1 MTRLECSNLARL
13 YARMSTVY
21 VSSTDLN
28 TYIAREEQQTA
39 LELVHLNQSVAMVK
53 GTLNWPVNTAS
64 VTLNYAN
71 FPAVGN
77 GRSIFKVVLV
87 ATTDTTDNN
96 MWWVLNAAQV
106 QELAGSTMPANL
118 GRQTATAQRW
128 VFDGDALTIYPAPT
142 QPMILNI
149 WFVRVPVPAAADGT
163 TILADFST
171 AAKEFSE
178 LVALRAARS
187 LVMDRGVDPAAISA
201 RVDEYR
207 NLVFGA
213 FPTFQLQETMTAL
226 NNRYRVENPV

>member
-13 YARMSTVY
+13 YARMSTVV
-21 VSSTDLN
+21 VSTTDLN
-28 TYIAREEQQTA
+28 TYIARAEQQTA
-39 LELVHLNQSVAMVK
+39 LELVHLNQSVAMVR
-53 GTLNWPVNTAS
+53 GDLTWPANAAS
-64 VTLNYAN
+64 VTLSYAN

-77 GRSIFKVVLV
+77 TRSVFKVVLV
-87 ATTDTTDNN
+87 ATKDTTDDT

-106 QELAGSTMPANL
+106 QELAGDTMPMNL

-142 QPMILNI
+142 QTLKLYV

-163 TILADFST
+163 AILADFST

-178 LVALRAARS
+178 LVALRAARA
-187 LVMDRGVDPAAISA
+187 LVIDRGVDPTAISA

-213 FPTFQLQETMTAL
+213 FPSFQLQETMTAL
-226 NNRYRVENPV
+226 NNRYRTENPV